1 VAPHSTSP
9 ADEIA
14 NERFD
19 VRVPVDALWCSL
31 ECRRFAAAL
40 GFDRRSRDEIGI
52 AVREL
57 ATNAVVHG
65 HGGSLT
71 LRARA
76 RRRGDGAPGG
86 IEVVVKDRGPGIADP
101 AHATRDGVS
110 RGRCVAGEQFD
121 PARESL
127 GVGLGAVLRLMDEL
141 ELSNRTGGGL
151 VATARKHLG
160 GVPDSGG

>member
-1 VAPHSTSP
+1 VAPHLPPP
-9 ADEIA
+9 ADELA

-19 VRVPVDALWCSL
+19 VRVPVDAIWCSL
-31 ECRRFAAAL
+31 ESRRFAAAL
-40 GFDRRSRDEIGI
+40 GFDRRGRDEIGI

-65 HGGSLT
+65 GGGSLT
-71 LRARA
+71 LCVAPGA
-76 RRRGDGAPGG
+76 GDGVPGG

-101 AHATRDGVS
+101 AHAARDGVS

-127 GVGLGAVLRLMDEL
+127 GVGLGAVTRLMDEL
-141 ELSNRTGGGL
+141 ELSERTGGGL
-151 VATARKHLG
+151 VARARKYL
-160 GVPDSGG
+160 SGGQGCGS